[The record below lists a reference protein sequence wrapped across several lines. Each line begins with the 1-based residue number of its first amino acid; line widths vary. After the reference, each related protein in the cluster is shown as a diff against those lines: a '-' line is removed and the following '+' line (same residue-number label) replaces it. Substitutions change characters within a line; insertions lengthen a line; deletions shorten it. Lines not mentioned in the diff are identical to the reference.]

1 MINDA
6 ETLLQEAT
14 EALKSKEYAKA
25 EALQS
30 QGCKL
35 LREEPVAA
43 KLARR
48 NLMKSL
54 LGGIFDGDVSQ
65 KPIVRNPVETGLDQ
79 FLCVRDTPT

>member
-35 LREEPVAA
+35 LREEPVDESR
-43 KLARR
+43 LATELETLADIHCAQKRLSNALTNTRR
-48 NLMKSL
+48 
-54 LGGIFDGDVSQ
+54 
-65 KPIVRNPVETGLDQ
+65 
-79 FLCVRDTPT
+79 